1 MRCSYVRAT
10 LPAAEAAHSY
20 DGAWLVV
27 VALFVV
33 VAAGGSD
40 QLTDAVE
47 LKERRELLG
56 VAVYPPG
63 LEKRRRVLEMQ
74 GGVGADDEV
83 ATVTVVAVVVAVV
96 VTVVVVAVV
105 AVVAA
110 GGLDQR
116 ADGVEPELLRDLRR
130 VEAERCPR
138 EPEPLPGVLEI
149 QGDVVVDDEVATG
162 LAVVTLVTVAVAVG
176 VGDSGDCQHCRSRED
191 EDDALHIGTP
201 YRLARPW
208 AWILAGAL
216 PAAIPEENRFF
227 PREARP

>member
-33 VAAGGSD
+33 VAAGGAD
-40 QLTDAVE
+40 QLTHVVE
-47 LKERRELLG
+47 QEERRELLG
-56 VAVYPPG
+56 VAEFPPG
-63 LEKRRRVLEMQ
+63 LQKRRRILEMQ

-83 ATVTVVAVVVAVV
+83 ATVTVVAVV

-116 ADGVEPELLRDLRR
+116 ADGVEPELLRDLLR